1 MGLPVILINWT
12 KKMACKTDKIDFNAD
27 AAQSFGVFQNDAEK
41 DIISKV
47 STVNISCGFHAG
59 DPLTIKNTLLF
70 CKEHNL
76 AIGAHVGYQDIQG
89 FGYRP
94 MDLDEDEIEATVL
107 YQIGAVASFANS
119 YSLSVEHV
127 RLHGAMYVKAAQNL
141 DFAVSVANAVKK
153 FDKWAVL
160 YLPCGEIAEKVAE
173 TVNINVARGMFIDK
187 LYDINGNVSEPS
199 KPLDTDVMLNRI
211 RTVMYSGK
219 IKIGGGEFLEM
230 NCDSIH
236 FDSKNPK
243 TSELIDKAREIVL
256 PTPYNYNKA
265 CLSGWSETLV

>member
-1 MGLPVILINWT
+1 MV
-12 KKMACKTDKIDFNAD
+12 CKTDKIDFNAD

-41 DIISKV
+41 KVISKV
-47 STVNISCGFHAG
+47 SSVNISCGFHAG
-59 DPLTIKNTLLF
+59 DPLTIKDTLLF

-76 AIGAHVGYQDIQG
+76 VIGAHIGYQDIQG

-94 MDLDEDEIEATVL
+94 MDLDADEIEATVL
-107 YQIGAVASFANS
+107 YQIGAVSTFASS

-127 RLHGAMYVKAAQNL
+127 RLHGAMYARAAKDF
-141 DFAVSVANAVKK
+141 DFALAIANAVKK
-153 FDKWAVL
+153 FDKWSVL
-160 YLPCGEIAEKVAE
+160 YLPCGKIADIVEETAQIKVARE
-173 TVNINVARGMFIDK
+173 MFIDK
-187 LYDINGNVSEPS
+187 AYDAEGNVSEPL
-199 KPLDTDVMLNRI
+199 KPLEEDVMLNRI

-236 FDSKNPK
+236 FDSKNIK
-243 TSELIDKAREIVL
+243 TVELLDKAREIVI